1 MNENIVE
8 LQTENGITLQCEI
21 YEIFSFEEQVY
32 GILCPVKEEYNE
44 IIFMKVLEEDDNCYF
59 SGIEDEEEFK
69 KVCKYFQS
77 TSDRELYK
85 SLITEEYKEYPFE
98 TRDLGEG
105 MSVINETMRGWWKPR
120 YLLNHNTKCAYEF
133 MDCNQN
139 LLVTEDDIDWESL
152 KALPRDAQEQA
163 KRLSFYP
170 SFIRAFKN
178 GVAVVSWQLN
188 PDGRCYMD
196 DDGFGMDDD
205 EEIEIY
211 GLIDQEAQV
220 IIKLRNIQNF
230 NELGEMRKMAEDI
243 VKNNR

>member
-1 MNENIVE
+1 
-8 LQTENGITLQCEI
+8 
-21 YEIFSFEEQVY
+21 
-32 GILCPVKEEYNE
+32 
-44 IIFMKVLEEDDNCYF
+44 
-59 SGIEDEEEFK
+59 
-69 KVCKYFQS
+69 
-77 TSDRELYK
+77 
-85 SLITEEYKEYPFE
+85 
-98 TRDLGEG
+98 
-105 MSVINETMRGWWKPR
+105 MSIINETMRGWWKPR

-139 LLVTEDDIDWESL
+139 LLTVTEDDIDWESL

-163 KRLSFYP
+163 KRLSFHYP

-220 IIKLRNIQNF
+220 IIKFRNI
-230 NELGEMRKMAEDI
+230 
-243 VKNNR
+243 